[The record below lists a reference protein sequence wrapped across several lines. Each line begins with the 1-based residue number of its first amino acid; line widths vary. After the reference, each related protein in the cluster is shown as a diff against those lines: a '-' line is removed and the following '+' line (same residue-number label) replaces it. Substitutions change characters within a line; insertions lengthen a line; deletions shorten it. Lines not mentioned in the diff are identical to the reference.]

1 MGQKREA
8 QLCSPRSL
16 RFITYTCRMLQKRDL
31 VTTAITHKPAT
42 QPATCC
48 RYLQRGLRPL
58 DLWGG
63 GASSLRPP
71 PPSRPTPCN
80 SSAARGDLGR
90 LECFSCRSDGFKVV
104 AGLGRQ
110 SNADKTNPSYGPYV
124 CTNSSLSSE
133 EKKKAQIIREFAGW
147 SIP

>member
-1 MGQKREA
+1 MFPG
-8 QLCSPRSL
+8 SL

-42 QPATCC
+42 QPATSC
-48 RYLQRGLRPL
+48 RYLQRGLHPL
-58 DLWGG
+58 DLGG
-63 GASSLRPP
+63 GGSSLRTP
-71 PPSRPTPCN
+71 PPSRPTPYN

-90 LECFSCRSDGFKVV
+90 LECFSCRSDGFKAV

-110 SNADKTNPSYGPYV
+110 SNVDKTNRSYGPYV

-133 EKKKAQIIREFAGW
+133 EKKKAQIIRERE
-147 SIP
+147 